1 MRPGEYAA
9 FRFTHSSLFCKRC
22 FNLFFSS
29 FHAYSPA
36 SKNICFSH
44 YIKKIPGEI
53 FIGDFSLVKAAVKTC
68 RPKANR

>member
-9 FRFTHSSLFCKRC
+9 FRLLILLC
-22 FNLFFSS
+22 FAKGALILFFSL

-36 SKNICFSH
+36 SMNICFSH
-44 YIKKIPGEI
+44 YIKKIPGEF